1 MNIERYPILSVVIN
15 VKLYLQRDASSE
27 QARYQ
32 VADEQGRLR
41 YTVTGKRTA
50 SSESVWIK
58 EPDGATVCRIRGLG
72 FSALSIYSVSAGSE
86 SMRLNIAVGAGR
98 AAVRF
103 RGISFFLR
111 GDVLAGSYSILDADT
126 AVVCSVGKDFSR
138 GCIQLELNQD
148 EREVFCLAT
157 AICID
162 SINVGYIPS
171 LAVSG

>member
-86 SMRLNIAVGAGR
+86 SMRLNIAVGSGR

-103 RGISFFLR
+103 RGISFF
-111 GDVLAGSYSILDADT
+111 VN
-126 AVVCSVGKDFSR
+126 
-138 GCIQLELNQD
+138 E
-148 EREVFCLAT
+148 
-157 AICID
+157 D
-162 SINVGYIPS
+162 SAAKP
-171 LAVSG
+171 